1 MILPSVLLFL
11 FQSQNELCVYSLLKS
26 GRRKNILSRSSWVQV
41 LFQCHWSC
49 VFTQPLYMDGY
60 SAHHLESA
68 GICIMGWRVEGFS
81 RTDIFLEPDPFF
93 FCRFQF
99 LLESSTFPEACQWTK
114 GKMWTFSVWQ
124 SVDLNLQSPGRSR
137 SVSVTTSWLI
147 IYIYTYFSFLIIL
160 FVQAKFTKNNIW
172 SGGTWRGGGWREGTG
187 AWNKLD
193 LLFLCELL
201 SYREED
207 KNCFW

>member
-147 IYIYTYFSFLIIL
+147 YIYTLIFHFRLFFLFRPNSLKTTFGLEGLGEGGVGERVLEPGINLIYFSS
-160 FVQAKFTKNNIW
+160 V
-172 SGGTWRGGGWREGTG
+172 S
-187 AWNKLD
+187 
-193 LLFLCELL
+193 C
-201 SYREED
+201 
-207 KNCFW
+207 